1 MSKYSHYYPLCLGFI
16 IISLG
21 VILWM
26 QGVFVFS
33 YIFFGFI
40 VFGIGLLLYIINNSD
55 KKDQQKLKNINR
67 PIESSP
73 NHSNL
78 SVIEQVIFEYLT
90 INYGK
95 PFTSRTLLKRKAELL
110 VVTETLTKSNLKE
123 SLEKLYQRGL
133 IKHDFIKKEHYYY
146 VIKQK

>member
-1 MSKYSHYYPLCLGFI
+1 MSKFSHYYPLCLGFI

-21 VILWM
+21 VILWI
-26 QGVFVFS
+26 QGVFFFL

-40 VFGIGLLLYIINNSD
+40 VFGIGLLLYIINNSY
-55 KKDQQKLKNINR
+55 KKDQQKLKKINR

-73 NHSNL
+73 DHSNL
-78 SVIEQVIFEYLT
+78 SVIEKAIFEYLT

-95 PFTSRTLLKRKAELL
+95 PFTSRTLLKRKAELS
-110 VVTETLTKSNLKE
+110 VVTEPLTESNLKE
-123 SLEKLYQRGL
+123 TLKKLYQRGI
-133 IKHDFIKKEHYYY
+133 IKHDFIEEEHYYY